1 MGYFLGLDFN
11 LDVSGF
17 LEVGYKLGWVIC
29 GLSWDGLFYPKLTS
43 LLGPFILSRFLTFVS
58 TEYDSQ
64 FVD

>member
-29 GLSWDGLFYPKLTS
+29 GLLVLSSDLGFHTS
-43 LLGPFILSRFLTFVS
+43 GP
-58 TEYDSQ
+58 
-64 FVD
+64 